1 MARTYKIRKFNN
13 GKNKKGEFF
22 VNYSLTLPTPLAEK
36 LEADFGEDLAFEIKL
51 TKDGILY
58 IPTQVEESVP
68 DDLPFK
74 AQKSKP
80 APKKAA
86 AKPAAN
92 GKKAPAKKPSLLK
105 KAPAAK
111 KAARRRRLPLPRRLR
126 RSPLPRPHRS
136 APPLRSVR
144 PPPSPLARL
153 APRQPRSPRRR
164 AASARLAPPRST
176 LHLRPRLFVGDE
188 ATRQPQ
194 EGHPLPRVALRL
206 SVATNERIPSWPESH
221 S

>member
-36 LEADFGEDLAFEIKL
+36 LEADFGEDLAFEIKH

-80 APKKAA
+80 TPKKAA
-86 AKPAAN
+86 AKPATN
-92 GKKAPAKKPSLLK
+92 GKKAPAKKPAAKAKDKPAVAKKAAPK
-105 KAPAAK
+105 KAPAKKAPAKPAAKAAPKRPAAAKRPTAAKPAGKARPTAAK
-111 KAARRRRLPLPRRLR
+111 KPATTGRK
-126 RSPLPRPHRS
+126 RP
-136 APPLRSVR
+136 A
-144 PPPSPLARL
+144 
-153 APRQPRSPRRR
+153 R
-164 AASARLAPPRST
+164 AAA
-176 LHLRPRLFVGDE
+176 
-188 ATRQPQ
+188 
-194 EGHPLPRVALRL
+194 
-206 SVATNERIPSWPESH
+206 
-221 S
+221 